1 MYTVLADGD
10 LPAFPWKRAAVLA
23 LGGLLTGAGL
33 YVAAMAMSVTLWAS
47 LWTVSGWFQWS

>member
-23 LGGLLTGAGL
+23 LGGLLTGAAL

-47 LWTVSGWFQWS
+47 LWAVSGWSQ